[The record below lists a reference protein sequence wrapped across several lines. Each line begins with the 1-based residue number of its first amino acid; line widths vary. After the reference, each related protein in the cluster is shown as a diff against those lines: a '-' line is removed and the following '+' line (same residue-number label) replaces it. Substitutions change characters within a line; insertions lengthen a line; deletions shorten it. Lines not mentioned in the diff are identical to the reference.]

1 MKFRH
6 SLFFL
11 IVGLVLIG
19 AGILTQMGGVV
30 HASSSQPD
38 EQQTPVVP
46 PFTDIACLECHT
58 NQETL
63 QTLAVEEEV
72 VESLS
77 EGPG

>member
-1 MKFRH
+1 
-6 SLFFL
+6 
-11 IVGLVLIG
+11 
-19 AGILTQMGGVV
+19 MGGVV